1 LPKPSQK
8 SSSKFQSCPKLPQ
21 SYPKIVPDNAPKI
34 MPQSC
39 SPKLLFQNYESTNL
53 FAKIFFPK
61 PFCKTTPE
69 NYALKLLPKATPQSY
84 RPKLL
89 FQNYEPIFPNG
100 SPKLFTRKLLLKIA
114 IKSSPK
120 LLVKSTPKVIPQ
132 SCCFS
137 NQFSGNLSKLFPKA
151 VPRSYFPKL
160 FPKIP
165 PLYLYKVVPQNTSTK
180 WLP

>member
-1 LPKPSQK
+1 LFSKIIISKLRIYKFVRQNIFPKAILQNDSR
-8 SSSKFQSCPKLPQ
+8 KLR
-21 SYPKIVPDNAPKI
+21 PKIATK
-34 MPQSC
+34 SC
-39 SPKLLFQNYESTNL
+39 SPKLPS
-53 FAKIFFPK
+53 
-61 PFCKTTPE
+61 KTII
-69 NYALKLLPKATPQSY
+69 
-84 RPKLL
+84 PKLRTYIPKRL
-89 FQNYEPIFPNG
+89 SKAIQQGG
-100 SPKLFTRKLLLKIA
+100 SRKLLLKIA

-165 PLYLYKVVPQNTSTK
+165 LQSGCPKVVMLQT
-180 WLP
+180 